1 MAHILIAQ
9 KTPSWS
15 DFERRFKQDS
25 ERRRILGSKG
35 AKVFRNVKDPTSV
48 FVVFEWESIE
58 SAQKFASE
66 WEASVPR
73 HRVHLAE
80 EAFELD
86 A

>member
-1 MAHILIAQ
+1 MAHILIEQ
-9 KTPSWS
+9 KIPNWP

-25 ERRRILGSKG
+25 ERRRILGSKS
-35 AKVFRNVKDPTSV
+35 AQVFRSAKDPKSV
-48 FVVFEWESIE
+48 FVVFEWEDME

-66 WEASVPR
+66 WEATVSR
-73 HRVHLAE
+73 YRVHVAE

>member
-1 MAHILIAQ
+1 MAYILIEQ
-9 KTPSWS
+9 KIPNWS

-25 ERRRILGSKG
+25 ERRRILGSKS
-35 AKVFRNVKDPTSV
+35 AKVLRSAKDPKSV
-48 FVVFEWESIE
+48 FVVFEWEDIE

-66 WEASVPR
+66 WEASVSR
-73 HRVHLAE
+73 YRVHVTE